1 MRSWSTFYLALVLA
15 LVFAFLGFL
24 YLVPSIYHPFT
35 ADTISHTTPHLKAAA
50 AFWLLTVLAIVLGRI
65 VRPSTR
71 S

>member
-24 YLVPSIYHPFT
+24 YLVPGIYHPFT
-35 ADTISHTTPHLKAAA
+35 ADTLS
-50 AFWLLTVLAIVLGRI
+50 IVLGRI
-65 VRPSTR
+65 VRPSNR